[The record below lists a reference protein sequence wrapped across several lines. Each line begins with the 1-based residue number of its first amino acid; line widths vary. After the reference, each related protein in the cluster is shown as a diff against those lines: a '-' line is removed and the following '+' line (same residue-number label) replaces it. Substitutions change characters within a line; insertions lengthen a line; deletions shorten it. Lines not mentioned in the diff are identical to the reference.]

1 MKTRLITALL
11 CTLITVSCARNPDE
25 GQPKSQVQNTSGFV
39 YAGDP
44 PPAELPPMED
54 LEAMSEFD
62 SITEES
68 NNYKKRVVD
77 QLFGKAEFMNECA
90 QLSKPGD
97 GAFKMFF
104 RLEKDGT
111 VSAFAAKPDLDSTRC
126 IGRAV
131 IGKKLESPLEPYVF
145 DLNMQFR

>member
-1 MKTRLITALL
+1 MKKILTTALL
-11 CTLITVSCARNPDE
+11 SALLTFSCAKNDNQAE
-25 GQPKSQVQNTSGFV
+25 SKTETDDTTGFV
-39 YAGDP
+39 FAGDP
-44 PPAELPPMED
+44 PPAELPSMEE

-62 SITEES
+62 SLTEES

-77 QLFGKAEFMNECA
+77 QLFGKAEFMNGCA

-104 RLEKDGT
+104 KLEKDGT
-111 VSAFAAKPDLDSTRC
+111 VSAFAAKPDLKSTRC

-145 DLNMQFR
+145 DLNMQFK